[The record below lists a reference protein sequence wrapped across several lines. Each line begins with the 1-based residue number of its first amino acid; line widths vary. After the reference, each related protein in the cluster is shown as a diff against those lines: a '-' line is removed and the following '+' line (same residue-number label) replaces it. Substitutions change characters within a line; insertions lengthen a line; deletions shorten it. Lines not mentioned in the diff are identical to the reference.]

1 MQAHIELAILDHN
14 YNIYQLGSDYYT
26 GDGGTGDRG
35 MGDDVAK
42 CQSARGSGSM
52 LTIDVFLLDN
62 LNNAGGRNL

>member
-1 MQAHIELAILDHN
+1 MPHISSSSLN
-14 YNIYQLGSDYYT
+14 VSTGSDDCT

-62 LNNAGGRNL
+62 LNNGWG